1 MSTNELNTNKIDDNK
16 TDNEEKINKNEIA
29 DNQTDDKAIN
39 NKNDKCESK
48 DLHINESILSDEIRE
63 DQKKNRTNHMEY
75 MPDMEVLDSDIDKQV
90 IAAMNNYDYD
100 KYTAKDV
107 ENAINAVN
115 RTPEDFAALLSPA
128 ALPYLE
134 QMAQAAKIEKEKHF
148 GNSICFFTPIYI
160 ANYCEN
166 YCIYCGFNCHN
177 KIKRAKLNYEEIEEE
192 MQAIA
197 KTGLQEILILTGE
210 SKKMSSVEYIG
221 EACKIA
227 RKYFKVIGLEVYPMN
242 SDEYAY
248 LHKCGAD
255 YVTVFQETYNSD
267 KYETLHLAGHKR
279 IYPYRLNAQERALK
293 GGMRGVGFAA
303 LLGLDDFRKD
313 AFATGMHAYLL
324 QRKYPHAEIA
334 FSCPRLRPI
343 INNDRINP
351 KDVHEAQLLQVV
363 TAYRLFMP
371 FASITVSTRECARV
385 RDNLMNIAA
394 TKISAGVSTG
404 IGSHSDDIEDSDKG
418 DEQFEISDGRDVK
431 EVYNDLVKIGLQPV
445 MSDYIYVG

>member
-1 MSTNELNTNKIDDNK
+1 M
-16 TDNEEKINKNEIA
+16 EKEH
-29 DNQTDDKAIN
+29 
-39 NKNDKCESK
+39 
-48 DLHINESILSDEIRE
+48 LNESILSKEILE
-63 DQKKNRTNHMEY
+63 DQKKNRIDHMRY
-75 MPDMEVLDSDIDKQV
+75 LPGMEILESDVMDQV
-90 IAAMNNYDYD
+90 ITAMNGYNYHR
-100 KYTAKDV
+100 YTKADV
-107 ENAINAVN
+107 RRAITREN

-128 ALPYLE
+128 ALPLLE
-134 QMAQAAKIEKEKHF
+134 EIAQAARLETRKHF
-148 GNSICFFTPIYI
+148 GNSIYMFTPIYI

-177 KIKRAKLNYEEIEEE
+177 KIKRAQLDPEEIEKE
-192 MQAIA
+192 MAAIA
-197 KTGLQEILILTGE
+197 RTGLQEILILTGE
-210 SKKMSSVEYIG
+210 SRTKSDVAYIG

-242 SDEYAY
+242 ADEYAY
-248 LHKCGAD
+248 LHACGAD

-279 IYPYRLNAQERALK
+279 IFPYRLNAQERALK

-313 AFATGMHAYLL
+313 AFATGYHAYLL

-351 KDVHEAQLLQVV
+351 MDVHEAQLLQVV
-363 TAYRLFMP
+363 CAYRLFLP
-371 FASITVSTRECARV
+371 FAAITVSTRECARV
-385 RDNLMNIAA
+385 RDNLVKIAA

-404 IGSHSDDIEDSDKG
+404 IGGHVDDIEDKG
-418 DEQFEISDGRDVK
+418 DDQFEISDGRSVD
-431 EVYNDLVKIGLQPV
+431 EVYHMLLEQHLQPV
-445 MSDYIYVG
+445 MNDSLYV

>member
-1 MSTNELNTNKIDDNK
+1 MSDTN
-16 TDNEEKINKNEIA
+16 
-29 DNQTDDKAIN
+29 
-39 NKNDKCESK
+39 
-48 DLHINESILSDEIRE
+48 HINESILSDEIRE
-63 DQKKNRTNHMEY
+63 HQRENRIDHMTY
-75 MPDMEVLDSDIDKQV
+75 LPDMEVLEFDVQERV
-90 IAAMNNYDYD
+90 IAAMEEYDYN
-100 KYTAKDV
+100 KYTAADV
-107 ENAINAVN
+107 KRALNHEN

-134 QMAQAAKIEKEKHF
+134 EMAQAAQLETRKHF
-148 GNSICFFTPIYI
+148 GNSVYMFTPLYI

-177 KIKRAKLNYEEIEEE
+177 KIRRAKLTEDQIRQE
-192 MQAIA
+192 MAAIA
-197 KTGLQEILILTGE
+197 QTGLQEILILTGE
-210 SKKMSSVEYIG
+210 SKKMSDVAYIG

-227 RKYFKVIGLEVYPMN
+227 REYFKVIGLEVYPMN

-248 LHKCGAD
+248 LHQCGAD
-255 YVTVFQETYNSD
+255 YVTVFQETYNAD

-279 IYPYRLNAQERALK
+279 IFPYRLNAQERALK

-343 INNDRINP
+343 INNDKINP
-351 KDVHEAQLLQVV
+351 MDVHEAQLLQVV
-363 TAYRLFMP
+363 AAYRLFMP
-371 FASITVSTRECARV
+371 FASITVSTRECERV
-385 RDNLMNIAA
+385 RNNLVNIAA

-404 IGSHSDDIEDSDKG
+404 IGSHVEEIEEKG
-418 DEQFEISDGRDVK
+418 DEQFEISDGRSVT
-431 EVYNDLVKIGLQPV
+431 EVYDALVGQNLQPV
-445 MSDYIYVG
+445 MSDYIYV

>member
-1 MSTNELNTNKIDDNK
+1 VKNKIFHTQDLCLRTNLRCAKDSARMEIRMSNNQIN
-16 TDNEEKINKNEIA
+16 NEEK
-29 DNQTDDKAIN
+29 
-39 NKNDKCESK
+39 K

-267 KYETLHLAGHKR
+267 KYETLHLSGHKR

-404 IGSHSDDIEDSDKG
+404 IGSHSDDIEESDKG